1 MHTLGL
7 CVNGVFDR
15 FPNAKV
21 MIGHGGETIPYNI
34 WRTNVSGIKHE
45 CLNLADPLI
54 VQHRLELFARMR
66 GMVRESSRASDLQPV
81 LNLDVSFSLCNIAC
95 VTIWRRTCEHP
106 AY

>member
-66 GMVRESSRASDLQPV
+66 GMVRETLRAIDFQPV
-81 LNLDVSFSLCNIAC
+81 LTIDVFISRCNIAY
-95 VTIWRRTCEHP
+95 VTI
-106 AY
+106 